1 MGEWVV
7 GMGDGRRGG
16 VVGFAGPSVSSGG
29 SGAVRLL
36 GGLGVCSA
44 CRHRPYRRQIGIPR
58 LFWRGGGEGDG
69 ASRSLRVGAGVIHL
83 SLVLS
88 WEGGGVLRSLGKGAG
103 VAHLSL
109 LLSWEGGTLM
119 LFLRS
124 LRIGQTPLRCGLEK
138 RVHFFSIPRFE
149 QGVHCCELVQSQQG
163 HNLVSIFRFETPD
176 PLPRPALD
184 VTLYLLIEVA

>member
-1 MGEWVV
+1 MGL
-7 GMGDGRRGG
+7 
-16 VVGFAGPSVSSGG
+16 AGPSVSSGG

-58 LFWRGGGEGDG
+58 LFWRGGGQGDDT
-69 ASRSLRVGAGVIHL
+69 SRSLRVGAGVIHL

-109 LLSWEGGTLM
+109 LLSWEGGGV
-119 LFLRS
+119 LRS
-124 LRIGQTPLRCGLEK
+124 LGKGA
-138 RVHFFSIPRFE
+138 
-149 QGVHCCELVQSQQG
+149 GVAHSSCRLSWDG
-163 HNLVSIFRFETPD
+163 GGVSMS
-176 PLPRPALD
+176 LGS
-184 VTLYLLIEVA
+184 